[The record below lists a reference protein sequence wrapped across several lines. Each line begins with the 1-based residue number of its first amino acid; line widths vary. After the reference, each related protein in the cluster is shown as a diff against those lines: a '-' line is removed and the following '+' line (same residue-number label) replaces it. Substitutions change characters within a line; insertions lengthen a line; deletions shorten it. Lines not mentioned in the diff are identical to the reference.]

1 MSATPP
7 DILTTA
13 HSLVYGDR
21 HADYGPPVDDF
32 TTQAAMFSAYLTRTN
47 GHPVIVRPQDI
58 GPLMILVKVARQ
70 AHRPKRDNMVDA
82 AGYAACTQDVNEAL
96 NPPPAAKP

>member
-7 DILTTA
+7 DILTEA
-13 HSLVYGDR
+13 KSLVYGDR
-21 HADYGPPVDDF
+21 HAAYGPPVDDF
-32 TTQAAMFSAYLTRTN
+32 TTQAAMFSAYLSRTN
-47 GHPVIVRPQDI
+47 GRTVTVRAEDI

-82 AGYAACTQDVNEAL
+82 AGYAACTQDVIDSL
-96 NPPPAAKP
+96 NPAP